1 MLIWGYYGAENF
13 GDDLIFNSLFHLIN
27 EGQNDYQLFYT
38 VKDKNAAYN
47 IDAEP
52 IEFFTKRKSN
62 KALNFLSNIKH
73 VFATVKKMDA
83 IIIGG
88 GTQYFEIKERK
99 PISILLKYIAC
110 KRIQS
115 HGGKFINAGVGIGEI
130 KTKLGKYCLKWIFN
144 RADYSFVRDEKSK
157 RTLENIG
164 VQSDKVDL
172 GMDLSFYHQEKLQLV
187 ESTKSNIQ
195 IGLNFFDFYNYI
207 EKNSDKR
214 LKLLNS
220 VKAFIE
226 TVKTQF
232 KADIHLFALQKG
244 IGGRDYEFMQKLN
257 TNCELHFYKEDQPKF
272 MSLMTSMD
280 FNIGL
285 RYHFAL
291 VSLQYGIPTIGIN
304 YQPKVKREL
313 TKFGLDEYVL
323 EMEEV
328 DENSL
333 YSLFL
338 KMTQN
343 KGLISEQISQKNNQI
358 KQNLNL
364 QKFKDVCNQ
373 L

>member
-1 MLIWGYYGAENF
+1 
-13 GDDLIFNSLFHLIN
+13 
-27 EGQNDYQLFYT
+27 
-38 VKDKNAAYN
+38 
-47 IDAEP
+47 
-52 IEFFTKRKSN
+52 
-62 KALNFLSNIKH
+62 
-73 VFATVKKMDA
+73 
-83 IIIGG
+83 
-88 GTQYFEIKERK
+88 
-99 PISILLKYIAC
+99 
-110 KRIQS
+110 
-115 HGGKFINAGVGIGEI
+115 
-130 KTKLGKYCLKWIFN
+130 
-144 RADYSFVRDEKSK
+144 
-157 RTLENIG
+157 
-164 VQSDKVDL
+164 
-172 GMDLSFYHQEKLQLV
+172 
-187 ESTKSNIQ
+187 
-195 IGLNFFDFYNYI
+195 
-207 EKNSDKR
+207 
-214 LKLLNS
+214 
-220 VKAFIE
+220 
-226 TVKTQF
+226 
-232 KADIHLFALQKG
+232 
-244 IGGRDYEFMQKLN
+244 MQKLN